1 MWLDFAKPVGRGLGL
16 NAGILGLN
24 AGILGLNAGILG
36 LNAGITDRGLGAC
49 EVNLRRGRWG

>member
-1 MWLDFAKPVGRGLGL
+1 MWLDFAKPVERG
-16 NAGILGLN
+16 LGLN

-49 EVNLRRGRWG
+49 EVNLRRGRWGGTERFLR